1 LGRAKRE
8 DRKSMPDDEYT
19 LDDEEE
25 VGSAR
30 ESFGGHSE
38 RKGKGGGGNG
48 NGVPRWR
55 QIEIMRERR
64 ALKALLDDFGDDD
77 LLDLEDDVFGSPEE
91 REAYYRAVGEEAE
104 EEEEFE
110 VEIEEDDFEEESE
123 ED

>member
-1 LGRAKRE
+1 MGRAKRE
-8 DRKSMPDDEYT
+8 DRKAMPDEEYS

-30 ESFGGHSE
+30 ESFGGQSE
-38 RKGKGGGGNG
+38 RRGKSG

-77 LLDLEDDVFGSPEE
+77 LMDLEDDVFGSPEE
-91 REAYYRAVGEEAE
+91 REAYYRAVGEAEE

-110 VEIEEDDFEEESE
+110 VEIEEDDFEEEQE
-123 ED
+123 EE

>member
-1 LGRAKRE
+1 
-8 DRKSMPDDEYT
+8 MPDDDYT

-30 ESFGGHSE
+30 ESFGAHPE
-38 RKGKGGGGNG
+38 RRSKAD

-77 LLDLEDDVFGSPEE
+77 LMDLENDVFGSEEE
-91 REAYYRAVGEEAE
+91 REAYYRSVGVLE
-104 EEEEFE
+104 EEEEDFE
-110 VEIEEDDFEEESE
+110 VEIEEDDFEEEQE
-123 ED
+123 EE